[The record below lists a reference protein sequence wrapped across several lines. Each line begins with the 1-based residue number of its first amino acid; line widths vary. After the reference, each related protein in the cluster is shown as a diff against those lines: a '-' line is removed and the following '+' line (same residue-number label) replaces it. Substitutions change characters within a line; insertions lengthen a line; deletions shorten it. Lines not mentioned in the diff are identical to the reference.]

1 MKRIQPTE
9 IPSDAVLIDIR
20 DDLEAA
26 ASPLEAL
33 SDGRPVMHVS
43 LHDLEEGQTPALPQ
57 NAPVVVICGNGS
69 KGELGGA
76 FLEAAGATVS
86 VLDGG
91 YRAWKRIVDGEK
103 RLELRTVGVNGIR
116 QALELQGKLE
126 RVPGVR
132 SAGVSADGL
141 VVVHGTVTLEGLNA
155 ALGGTAYRLETE

>member
-9 IPSDAVLIDIR
+9 IPADAVLVDIR

-33 SDGRPVMHVS
+33 SDGRPVIHVS
-43 LHDLEEGQTPALPQ
+43 LHDLEEGHTPALPQ
-57 NAPVVVICGNGS
+57 TAAVVVICGNGS
-69 KGELGGA
+69 RGELGGA

-91 YRAWKRIVDGEK
+91 YRAWKRFADGEV
-103 RLELRTVGVNGIR
+103 RLELRAVGVNGIR

-126 RVPGVR
+126 LVPGVR

-141 VVVHGTVTLEGLNA
+141 VVVHGTVTLEGLNT
-155 ALGGTAYRLETE
+155 ALESTAYRLETE